1 MGCFF
6 LGRRSFNINNMFN
19 NNSSKKLTGFPEDFG
34 VSLLDVLFWG
44 ELIIVTWLI
53 MAAIS
58 LIRSLIRFYEKL

>member
-1 MGCFF
+1 
-6 LGRRSFNINNMFN
+6 MFN